1 MALMPLSLSTFIF
14 NNPSHDAIRLT
25 LPSEGALSAIPSPE
39 AAVASRCEIQCGDV
53 LLAKIPKPVHIFM
66 PNDMATFKSRAFE
79 SARHDFRYVVA

>member
-1 MALMPLSLSTFIF
+1 VGSIIF
-14 NNPSHDAIRLT
+14 MHPTRS
-25 LPSEGALSAIPSPE
+25 
-39 AAVASRCEIQCGDV
+39 EIQCGNI